1 MLTKNIKFKQ
11 FKVKIKKILDRIQNG
26 EFADEFVTD
35 ARKSNGPEGGPE
47 MEKYRRESREHP
59 IEKVGAELRGMMPWI
74 EANKLV
80 DKSKN

>member
-1 MLTKNIKFKQ
+1 M
-11 FKVKIKKILDRIQNG
+11 KVVLDRIQSG
-26 EFADEFVTD
+26 EFADEFVAD
-35 ARKSNGPEGGPE
+35 ARQSNSEAGGPV
-47 MEKYRRESREHP
+47 MESHRKESREHP